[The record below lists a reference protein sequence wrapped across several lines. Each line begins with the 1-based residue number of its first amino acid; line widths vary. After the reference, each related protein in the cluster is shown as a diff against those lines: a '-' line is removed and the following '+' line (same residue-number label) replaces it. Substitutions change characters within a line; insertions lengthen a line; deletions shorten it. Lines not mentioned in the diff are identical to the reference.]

1 MKILLKWE
9 TGANPVQCRCC
20 EGGEIPNVPLD
31 IRMSG
36 RIDREGGEAEDAQVR
51 ISALMMSLRCGS
63 Q

>member
-36 RIDREGGEAEDAQVR
+36 RIDWEGGEAEDAQVR